1 MKTVA
6 FYTLGCKVNIYES
19 NALMNDFKNHGYEII
34 SNDIP
39 ADVYIINTCSVTNMA
54 DSKSKKMIRHAKKLN
69 PNAIICVMGCF
80 SQTNPDAKKMDEIDI
95 LLGNGNKSK
104 AVELVTDAL

>member
-19 NALMNDFKNHGYEII
+19 NALMNDFKKNGYEIV

-80 SQTNPDAKKMDEIDI
+80 AQTNPDAKKMEEIDI
-95 LLGNGNKSK
+95 LLGNTKDSNGND
-104 AVELVTDAL
+104 LI